1 MKKTDKK
8 ADIYSI
14 EYYLPNQFKLSPHAR
29 FSEAFLKTKSFK
41 ILVQDDVKDSLYLI
55 DA

>member
-14 EYYLPNQFKLSPHAR
+14 EYYLPSHFKLSSQAR
-29 FSEAFLKTKSFK
+29 FSGELLKPKNFK